1 MTPELPLPQRV
12 AAEVRAEMGWQKKP
26 VRELAEVLDVVYRG
40 AKQRYDGDREY
51 QLDELP
57 KIAEWLGVS
66 VSQLTTGRR
75 DRERQ
80 DAA

>member
-1 MTPELPLPQRV
+1 MTPELTLPQRV

-26 VRELAEVLDVVYRG
+26 IRELAEVLETPYRS
-40 AKQRYDGDREY
+40 AKQRYDGEREY

-66 VSQLTTGRR
+66 VTQLTTGRR
-75 DRERQ
+75 DREHQ